1 MAARMSQGP
10 QGEAPAAGAA
20 GAGFQP
26 SEAYYRALVESV
38 LDVVSVYDGDGRVRY
53 VSPPVRRMLGLDAA
67 EIVGRMGIDFVHP
80 DDRPALRRVLDA
92 ARDHP
97 GRGHLFEIRLRHRD
111 GSYRTLESL
120 ATSFLGDPSVAG
132 VVISSRDVTDQRA
145 VAAQLLHAQR
155 MEAVGSLAEAM
166 AHEFKNALSVVIGY
180 AEVLESKLAADDP
193 SRSMLTA
200 LHRSASR
207 AATLARRL
215 LAFGRRDPSER
226 VALDLNE
233 AVERADAL
241 LAPLLGKNVVLETR
255 RTPGLGPVLADP
267 SELEQVIVNLVVNA
281 RDAMHGGGRIG
292 IETADAFLDAEEA
305 RRRPGLSAG
314 RHSVLVVRDDGP
326 GIPPDVLPHIFEPF
340 FTTKPREKGT
350 GLGLSTVYG
359 IVRRSGGA
367 VWAESEAGKGAA
379 FVVMLPVAA
388 GEPGADG

>member
-1 MAARMSQGP
+1 MSQRP
-10 QGEAPAAGAA
+10 DGEAPPAGAT
-20 GAGFQP
+20 GPGFQP
-26 SEAYYRALVESV
+26 SAAYYRALVESV

-53 VSPPVRRMLGLDAA
+53 VSPSVRKMLGVDAT

-80 DDRPALRRVLDA
+80 DDQPALRRVLDA

-111 GSYRTLESL
+111 GSYRTVESL
-120 ATSFLGDPSVAG
+120 ATSFLGDPTVAG

-145 VAAQLLHAQR
+145 VAAQLLHSQR

-180 AEVLESKLAADDP
+180 AEVLETKLSEDDP
-193 SRSMLTA
+193 SRPMLTA

-207 AATLARRL
+207 AASLARRL

-226 VALDLNE
+226 VPLDLNE
-233 AVERADAL
+233 AVERAEAL
-241 LAPLLGKNVVLETR
+241 LAPLLGKGVALAAR
-255 RTPGLGPVLADP
+255 ATPGLGPVLVDP

-281 RDAMHGGGRIG
+281 RDAIPAGGRIT

-314 RHSVLVVRDDGP
+314 RHSVLAVRDDGP
-326 GIPPDVLPHIFEPF
+326 GIPPDVLPHVFEPF

-359 IVRRSGGA
+359 IVRRSDGV
-367 VWAESEAGKGAA
+367 VWAESEPGKGAA
-379 FVVMLPVAA
+379 FVVMLPVVAA
-388 GEPGADG
+388 GPGT